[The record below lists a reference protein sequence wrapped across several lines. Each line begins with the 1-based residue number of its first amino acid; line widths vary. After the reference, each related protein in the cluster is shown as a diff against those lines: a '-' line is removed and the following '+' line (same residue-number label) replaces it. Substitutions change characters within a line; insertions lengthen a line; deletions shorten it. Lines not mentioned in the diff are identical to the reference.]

1 LYRILSVLNCFL
13 GGDMKTI
20 QVPTYI
26 IGLIVSEFLE
36 TEKGLRCLE
45 MGRRII
51 CDEEKEE
58 IKRFKEVK
66 KSFSIEWR

>member
-1 LYRILSVLNCFL
+1 
-13 GGDMKTI
+13 MKSI
-20 QVPTYI
+20 QVPSYN
-26 IGLIVSEFLE
+26 IGLIVSEFFE
-36 TEKGLRCLE
+36 VEKGLKCIEL
-45 MGRRII
+45 GRRII